1 MNKTFGELLDYIA
14 ERLEYLEA
22 DLADVDVAD
31 EPNTYWYVYSA
42 IEVYKSL
49 AKKIEDEDL

>member
-49 AKKIEDEDL
+49 AKKIEDEYV